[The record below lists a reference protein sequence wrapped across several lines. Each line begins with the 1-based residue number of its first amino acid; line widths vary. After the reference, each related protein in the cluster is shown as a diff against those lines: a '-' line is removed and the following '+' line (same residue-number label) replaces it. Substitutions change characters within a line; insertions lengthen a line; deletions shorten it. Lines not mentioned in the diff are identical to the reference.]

1 MLIPST
7 GSAEFFHTAEGPG
20 FVDLMINNHRETWPI
35 RSKRFRTWLR
45 QCHYEATRTAASAA
59 AINSALD
66 LFEAQAQF
74 EGPERAVHVR
84 LAEHGSHIYL
94 DLADESWRAVEI
106 GPDGWR
112 VISSPPV
119 RFRRAAG
126 MLPLP
131 VPQRGS
137 SIEELASFLNL
148 PSRNDFVLVVTWLLA
163 TLRAGGPYPVL
174 AIAGEQGSAKT
185 VLSKL
190 LKDLIDPNVAP
201 VRALAREERDL
212 VIAANNSHVLAFDN
226 LSSLPH
232 QLSDAFCRLATGA
245 SFGLRQ
251 LYTDADEVLFQAA
264 RPILLNGI
272 EDVIGGSDLADR
284 TLFLTLPPI
293 ANHHRRSERQVWRD
307 FEDAR
312 PRILGSL
319 LDAAA
324 HGLSKLPG
332 IHIQQLPRMADLA
345 LWATACETAF
355 WPSGTFGR
363 AYQANRKTAIQ
374 DLIDADPVAAQIWEI
389 MANRST
395 WTGSASDLLRAGADL
410 AGRGLASGATDWPK
424 NPRALAG
431 RLRRAQPFLRALGI
445 GVTFTREGRTGTRV
459 IRIRTRA
466 EDTVSTVSTV
476 RTVRTVSSVR
486 DNDHAS
492 LSSQPLPGPVG
503 VRDHRAAV
511 TAADDADG
519 TDAKAA
525 LQYR

>member
-1 MLIPST
+1 MSADMLVPNAV
-7 GSAEFFHTAEGPG
+7 SAEFFHTDAGTA
-20 FVDLMINNHRETWPI
+20 FVDLLINGNRETWSI

-45 QCHYEATRTAASAA
+45 RRHYEITRTAASAA

-84 LAEHGSHIYL
+84 IAEHAGHIYL
-94 DLADESWRAVEI
+94 DLADECWRAVEI

-112 VISSPPV
+112 VIGSPPV

-131 VPQRGS
+131 MPQAGG

-148 PSRNDFVLVVTWLLA
+148 PSRNDFVLVVVWLLA

-174 AIAGEQGSAKT
+174 AISGEQGSAKT

-190 LKDLIDPNVAP
+190 LKALVDPNVAP
-201 VRALAREERDL
+201 VRSLAREERDL

-226 LSSLPH
+226 LSGLSH
-232 QLSDAFCRLATGA
+232 GLSDAFCRLATGA

-272 EDVIGGSDLADR
+272 GDVIGRSDLVDR
-284 TLFLTLPPI
+284 ALFLALPPI
-293 ANHHRRSERQVWRD
+293 ADRRRRVERQLWRE
-307 FEDAR
+307 FEVAR

-324 HGLSKLPG
+324 HGLRNLAS
-332 IHIQQLPRMADLA
+332 IHLEELPRMADFA

-355 WPSGTFGR
+355 WPAGTFIQ
-363 AYQANRKTAIQ
+363 AYQANRRAAIE
-374 DLIDADPVAAQIWEI
+374 DLIDADFVAPWVRQI

-395 WTGSASDLLRAGADL
+395 WTGSASDLLRARAAL
-410 AGRGLASGATDWPK
+410 VEPGLPSGTAAWPK
-424 NPRALAG
+424 SPRELAG
-431 RLRRAQPFLRALGI
+431 RLRRAQTFFRVLGI
-445 GVTFTREGRTGTRV
+445 HITFGREGRAGTRV
-459 IRIRTRA
+459 IRIRTRRK
-466 EDTVSTVSTV
+466 DTVSTVSA
-476 RTVRTVSSVR
+476 RH
-486 DNDHAS
+486 NDHDPGSNELPPAS
-492 LSSQPLPGPVG
+492 RCSPRRQPSTRGQG
-503 VRDHRAAV
+503 GR
-511 TAADDADG
+511 
-519 TDAKAA
+519 
-525 LQYR
+525 